1 VWLGPWS
8 AGLNHENGV
17 IGDLAALIMADI
29 DDDGGCTLQKP
40 AASSAIAPQRLDLN
54 LHGSARARSK
64 LDLRDRHPLNLAAS
78 KRTPVTIKP
87 RHSMWNSPSGSKDG
101 KRYAF
106 EEIRV
111 LAHPL
116 ANLLETLQSMHVKD
130 VVDEE
135 ILQQMDKEEL
145 IYAIYEVLHALL
157 NSNPVPN
164 DGHPGYQE
172 AIIAELLNQTH
183 TDVIQELK
191 DSQLGSHAR
200 MAAWHSYERLCA
212 TIDPAGNKSSD
223 LFPDL
228 ELDLA
233 NPRVYES
240 PEITEEMW
248 QDILI
253 GDGGLWGEFLW
264 DNDWRLSGLMDL
276 PKRATKPITD
286 LTGIDLEV
294 VHRLAHTPSKAELR
308 MAEYYIKYVIWSDE
322 VIGLRQ
328 KRGT

>member
-1 VWLGPWS
+1 
-8 AGLNHENGV
+8 
-17 IGDLAALIMADI
+17 
-29 DDDGGCTLQKP
+29 
-40 AASSAIAPQRLDLN
+40 
-54 LHGSARARSK
+54 
-64 LDLRDRHPLNLAAS
+64 
-78 KRTPVTIKP
+78 
-87 RHSMWNSPSGSKDG
+87 MWNSPSGSKAG
-101 KRYAF
+101 KRYEL

-111 LAHPL
+111 LVHPL
-116 ANLLETLQSMHVKD
+116 GNLLETLKSMRVKD
-130 VVDEE
+130 VVDEQ
-135 ILQQMDKEEL
+135 ILHPMEKPEL

-157 NSNPVPN
+157 SNNPVPQ

-172 AIIAELLNQTH
+172 AIIAELLNQTYV
-183 TDVIQELK
+183 DVTQELK
-191 DSQLGSHAR
+191 DSQCGSHAR
-200 MAAWHSYERLCA
+200 MAAWNSYERLCA
-212 TIDPAGNKSSD
+212 TIDPAGNKTFD

-233 NPRVYES
+233 DPKVYES
-240 PEITEEMW
+240 PEFTEEIW

-264 DNDWRLSGLMDL
+264 DDDWRASGLMDL

-294 VHRLAHTPSKAELR
+294 VHRLAPTPSEAELR

-322 VIGLRQ
+322 VIDLRE